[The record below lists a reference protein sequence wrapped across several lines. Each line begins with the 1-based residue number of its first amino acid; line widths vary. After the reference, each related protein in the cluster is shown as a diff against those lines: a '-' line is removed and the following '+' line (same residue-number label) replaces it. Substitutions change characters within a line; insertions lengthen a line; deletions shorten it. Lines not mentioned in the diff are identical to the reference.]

1 EFQEKFINNKSPLLP
16 QQITRGTGQKQRLTS
31 EKIWTKLMSGYNKEL
46 GEKGALHGQ
55 AHDRIDD
62 VIVGSSKGSD
72 SLITGGTGLINHE
85 FNVLLLDTSGIL
97 LSAIFIL
104 GDGGETRSGSII
116 GNLDS
121 VDGVQVSVLAQIL
134 NLGLSEDDV
143 GVRSRRLVHV
153 GVVDDEEDV
162 LQLQDAN
169 TADSMDGLESELGEQ
184 LAGLLLGARLL
195 AGMDNLLGETS
206 SLGHLKLTLAD
217 LSLFEAGDL
226 LVVTA
231 IRAVVRSDLLL
242 ELLLLLLSSSLLSLS
257 LGLSNHD

>member
-1 EFQEKFINNKSPLLP
+1 K
-16 QQITRGTGQKQRLTS
+16 
-31 EKIWTKLMSGYNKEL
+31 L

-72 SLITGGTGLINHE
+72 CLVPGDVGLTHHE
-85 FNVLLLDTSGIL
+85 FDVLLLDTRGIL

-104 GDGGETRSGSII
+104 SDRSETRSRGILRR
-116 GNLDS
+116 LDS
-121 VDGVQVSVLAQIL
+121 IDGIHLSVLAQIL

-143 GVRSRRLVHV
+143 GVRSGRLVNV
-153 GVVDDEEDV
+153 RAVDDEEDV
-162 LQLQDAN
+162 LKLQDAD